1 MSTIEFEN
9 FVLGEG
15 RPKIIVPMVE
25 KTEEA
30 ILDFAKKLNEITC
43 DFVEWRIDHFEF
55 VAEKGAVS
63 DLSKKIKA
71 VLNKPLLIT
80 FRSERE
86 GGVKELSDEKYFELY
101 EDILL
106 NGSLELLDLELY
118 MPEERGDEI
127 IKLAKEQNVKV
138 ILCNH
143 DFDATPAKEE
153 IINRLKTMSV
163 RDADI
168 CKIAVMP
175 QNNQDVL
182 DLMQATVEASAQ
194 IDQPLITM
202 SMGDLGKV
210 SRVCGELIGSSA
222 TFGAIG
228 LGSAPGQVNVD
239 DLEEIIHILKI

>member
-1 MSTIEFEN
+1 MGTIEFEN

-15 RPKIIVPMVE
+15 RPKIIVPIVE
-25 KTEEA
+25 QTEEA
-30 ILDFAKKLNEITC
+30 ILSFAKNLNDITC
-43 DFVEWRIDHFEF
+43 DFIEWRIDHYEF
-55 VAEKGAVS
+55 VTEKGAVS
-63 DLSKKIKA
+63 ELSKKIKD
-71 VLNKPLLIT
+71 VLDKPLLVT

-101 EDILL
+101 EDILRE
-106 NGSLELLDLELY
+106 GSLELLDLELY
-118 MPEERGDEI
+118 MPEERGNDI
-127 IKLAKEQNVKV
+127 IKLANEHNVKIV
-138 ILCNH
+138 LCNH

-153 IINRLKTMSV
+153 IISRLKIMAE
-163 RDADI
+163 RGADV

-222 TFGAIG
+222 TFGAVG
-228 LGSAPGQVNVD
+228 QGSAPGQVNVD
-239 DLEEIIHILKI
+239 DLAEIIQILKI